1 MSGHS
6 KWSTIK
12 RKKGAAD
19 AKRGKIFTR
28 IMREVTV
35 AAKTGGGD
43 PDGNPRLRT
52 AMDTAKAAN
61 MPKDNIAK
69 AIKKGTG
76 ELEGVTYDEI
86 TYEGYGPGGVA
97 FLIEC
102 LTDNKNRAAAEVRHT
117 LVKRGGS
124 LAKSGAV
131 GYLFE
136 SKGSLT
142 FDKDGLDEDT
152 IMEVALEAGAEDVR
166 DEEDAWVVLTDP
178 TEFNDVVEAIE
189 ASELTPVE
197 SQLSKLPTT
206 MVDITDAK
214 QAGQVLA
221 LMEALDECD
230 DVQNVWTN
238 FDIPD
243 EIMDTMDS

>member
-35 AAKTGGGD
+35 AAKAGGGD

-52 AMDTAKAAN
+52 AMDSAKAAN

-131 GYLFE
+131 SYLFE

-166 DEEDAWVVLTDP
+166 GEEDAWVVLTDP

-206 MVDITDAK
+206 MVDIADAK

-221 LMEALDECD
+221 LMEALDEVD
-230 DVQNVWTN
+230 DVQNVWSN

-243 EIMDTMDS
+243 ELMEDMDS